1 MLNIINYP
9 SPNFNDR
16 PKDTEIDCVVLHYT
30 DVASLEEALQILTD
44 PKRESRVSCHY
55 VIDDDGSVYQL
66 VDTEKRA
73 WHAGVSSLH
82 GKNNVNDFSIGIE
95 LQNGGY
101 FSGYAITGTW
111 PEFPEAQIKS
121 LKELL
126 NMLMAKYPITLD
138 RVVGHEHVAPN
149 LKIDPGPAF
158 PWEKI
163 K

>member
-16 PKDTEIDCVVLHYT
+16 PKDAEIDCVVLHYT

-82 GKNNVNDFSIGIE
+82 GKNNVNDFSVTSCLRISTAVSGISSD
-95 LQNGGY
+95 LLIVYIYKVY
-101 FSGYAITGTW
+101 F
-111 PEFPEAQIKS
+111 P
-121 LKELL
+121 
-126 NMLMAKYPITLD
+126 
-138 RVVGHEHVAPN
+138 VVSAR
-149 LKIDPGPAF
+149 
-158 PWEKI
+158 
-163 K
+163 

>member
-1 MLNIINYP
+1 M
-9 SPNFNDR
+9 
-16 PKDTEIDCVVLHYT
+16 
-30 DVASLEEALQILTD
+30 A
-44 PKRESRVSCHY
+44 
-55 VIDDDGSVYQL
+55 
-66 VDTEKRA
+66 
-73 WHAGVSSLH
+73 
-82 GKNNVNDFSIGIE
+82 
-95 LQNGGY
+95 
-101 FSGYAITGTW
+101 
-111 PEFPEAQIKS
+111 EFPEAQIKS